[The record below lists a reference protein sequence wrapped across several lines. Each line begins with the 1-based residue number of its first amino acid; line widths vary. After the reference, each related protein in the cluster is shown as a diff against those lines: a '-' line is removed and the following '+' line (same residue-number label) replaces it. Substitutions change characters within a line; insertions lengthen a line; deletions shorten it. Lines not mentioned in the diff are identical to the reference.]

1 MKLSKFLIAVSMFTI
16 ASCSSDDDKDVMG
29 QQQIGET
36 NGYQYVDLGL
46 SVKWATCN
54 VGATS
59 PHETGNLY
67 AWGEVSPKEE
77 YLSTNYRYWTNARNI
92 TKYCTDS
99 SFGTVDNLAT
109 LTPEDDVVRMKMGG
123 DWRMPTIKEINELCS
138 LCTIKRDTL
147 NNVPGISVTGPN
159 GNNIFVPGGTYWQK
173 SGYSNPIY
181 NTMDYYGGFWSV
193 DLCTKYEQRQTYAY
207 AFHFNTN
214 IKGGGVAYENNSTK
228 IRYEGL
234 ACRGVIE

>member
-1 MKLSKFLIAVSMFTI
+1 MNVSKFFLAVSLFTI
-16 ASCSSDDDKDVMG
+16 ASCSSDDDKDVTG
-29 QQQIGET
+29 QQQIVES

-67 AWGEVSPKEE
+67 AWGEVSPKDE
-77 YLSTNYRYWTNARNI
+77 YLSTNYKHWTDIRNI

-99 SFGTVDNLAT
+99 SFGAVDNLAT
-109 LTPEDDVVRMKMGG
+109 LAPEDDVVRMKMGG
-123 DWRMPTIKEINELCS
+123 NWRLPTVKEINELCS

-159 GNNIFVPGGTYWQK
+159 GNNMFIPGQTYWQK
-173 SGYSNPIY
+173 SLFGNH
-181 NTMDYYGGFWSV
+181 NTSDDSGGFWSV
-193 DLCTKYEQRQTYAY
+193 DLCTRYEQRQICAY
-207 AFHFNTN
+207 AFHFSTN
-214 IKGGGVAYENNSTK
+214 IKGGGVAYENSSTS
-228 IRYEGL
+228 IRYHGL
-234 ACRGVIE
+234 ACRGVFE

>member
-1 MKLSKFLIAVSMFTI
+1 MKVLKFLFIVSMFII
-16 ASCSSDDDKDVMG
+16 ASCSSDDDNDITE
-29 QQQIGET
+29 QQQIGDT

-59 PHETGNLY
+59 PYDTGNLY

-77 YLSTNYRYWTNARNI
+77 YLLTNYKHWTDVKNI

-99 SFGTVDNLAT
+99 NFGTVDGLTMLAT
-109 LTPEDDVVRMKMGG
+109 EDDVVRIEMGG

-147 NNVPGISVTGPN
+147 NSVPGISVTGPN
-159 GNNIFVPGGTYWQK
+159 GGSMFVPGRTYWQK

-181 NTMDYYGGFWSV
+181 NTSDDSGGFWSV
-193 DLCTKYEQRQTYAY
+193 DLCTRYEQKLLCAY
-207 AFHFNTN
+207 AFHFSTN
-214 IKGGGVAYENNSTK
+214 IKGGGVAYENGSTSM
-228 IRYEGL
+228 RYLGL